1 LKSKFLH
8 LIIIQIHFS
17 LLLSRLREGQKKN
30 KSGGFVKK
38 LFSDKKSKT
47 NETDE
52 LLEQTLKELKI
63 KISKSSLN

>member
-1 LKSKFLH
+1 
-8 LIIIQIHFS
+8 
-17 LLLSRLREGQKKN
+17 LREGQKKT